1 LAGKMGRPD
10 GVPALS
16 KSVESKHVLQPMR
29 MKTSP
34 FTLLLAL
41 LLLAVPSTQAQQ
53 YYLNLTASYKS
64 TNSAGALV
72 TTKMS
77 APSLL
82 IEILRDTSLGRG
94 HSLVFDIDSGEVRV
108 VEKTTGEIAG
118 AWYLFTVDTAVSN
131 LDGTRSEVYW
141 NVTCPVDSGYQGTA
155 VGSVQVTRGL
165 ENEITRFKM
174 TGKFT
179 LRYQPEDGGAPRV
192 YTGIF
197 TTGARYVAPNLP

>member
-1 LAGKMGRPD
+1 MVRSRCERVGRKGVGRQAGVRHRGCLTTCDRVLAGKMGRLD

-82 IEILRDTSLGRG
+82 IEILRDT
-94 HSLVFDIDSGEVRV
+94 
-108 VEKTTGEIAG
+108 
-118 AWYLFTVDTAVSN
+118 
-131 LDGTRSEVYW
+131 
-141 NVTCPVDSGYQGTA
+141 
-155 VGSVQVTRGL
+155 
-165 ENEITRFKM
+165 
-174 TGKFT
+174 
-179 LRYQPEDGGAPRV
+179 
-192 YTGIF
+192 
-197 TTGARYVAPNLP
+197 